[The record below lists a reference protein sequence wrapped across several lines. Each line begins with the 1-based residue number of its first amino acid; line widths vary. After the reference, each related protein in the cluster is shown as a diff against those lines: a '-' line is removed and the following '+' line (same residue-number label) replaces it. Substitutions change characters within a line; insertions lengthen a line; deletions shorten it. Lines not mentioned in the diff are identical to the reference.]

1 MICRKCYSQEPDG
14 LEIVEETSEGVVLR
28 CDCGEE
34 TFRPHSEVAGTPYW
48 TSYFAGLNRHPQR
61 LAA

>member
-1 MICRKCYSQEPDG
+1 MICRRCYSPEPDG
-14 LEIVEETSEGVVLR
+14 LEIVEETSEGVALR

-34 TFRPHSEVAGTPYW
+34 TFRQHDRVTRQFW
-48 TSYFAGLNRHPQR
+48 VKYFAGLNRHPQS